1 MSIAALGYEID
12 SSQAVKAGRDLDA
25 MNQAAGRAGAGADQL
40 ERRSDALA
48 GTMRRVA
55 GVAGVVAGAIAAA
68 FSARAV
74 ISGIADF
81 DAAMSRVQAITRATS
96 DDLQRMRDIAIDLG
110 ASTEFSAAQ
119 AADGLQFLGMAGF
132 SAAESMAAIPQ
143 VLDLATAAGMGL
155 AEAADTASNIM
166 SAFGIEA
173 TNAANVT
180 DVLAAASTRA
190 NTNVAQLGQ
199 AISTAGPIAATLGI
213 ALEDTAAAIGVMSDA
228 GIQGE
233 RAGTALR
240 GVMAALA
247 GPTTQA
253 QEALARYGLTAADVD
268 PATRSLADIMDTL
281 RQRGLSTA
289 DAMTIFGREA
299 ASGALVMVQG
309 SARLREFGA
318 ELRNVNGAASEM
330 AATMRDNLRGD
341 LQGLSSAISSV
352 IIALG
357 DAGLTDA
364 LRATVQAMT
373 TATRFIA
380 DNLVP
385 ALQGMGVIV
394 AALASSQI
402 PALILGLRGL
412 VAGMTTATATAGL
425 LTSAFT
431 ALRLITIALGGP
443 IGVLWALIGG
453 AAAAWIVF
461 RDNAAEVQPTLAAVE
476 ESQNNLNIAMGNF
489 ASGAPGAGSE
499 AIAYARNLEQTAIAA
514 LAAAEAVL
522 AFNRARM
529 QGVSPEAL
537 AAMQA
542 QPGWES
548 NPMRGILEQNA
559 QAQAQIDASTIALD
573 NARRTL
579 GALTIQQHAAS
590 SASTEVAFGLGSIT
604 TAAQE
609 VVTAIN
615 DITIPTGDAGGGGGG
630 ALDHMISRFE
640 ALRDELRT
648 QTEQVELW
656 YAEAQET
663 LQWALENE
671 RITLEEHAQLRL
683 EIERLYQEQLAAIR
697 SQSQAQQLGDTAD
710 FFGAMAE
717 VAQQGGERMTRV
729 ARAFGAAQALIN
741 TYLAASQTLADP
753 SLGFFAKLAA
763 VAKVVAA
770 GMGLVNA
777 IRSGGSSGRSGGG
790 GGSALGIF
798 GPRQAEGVTPQQP
811 LRRTIVELRGDDW
824 VKAIVRPV
832 IEQIYDATRDGERI
846 IFQ

>member
-1 MSIAALGYEID
+1 MSIAQLGYQID
-12 SSQAVKAGRDLDA
+12 SSQAVAAERNLDGMA
-25 MNQAAGRAGAGADQL
+25 TSADKAGAGADRLQTKSAAL
-40 ERRSDALA
+40 GATIRRVAALA
-48 GTMRRVA
+48 GSL
-55 GVAGVVAGAIAAA
+55 GAALAAA

-81 DAAMSRVQAITRATS
+81 DAAMSRVQAITRAS
-96 DDLQRMRDIAIDLG
+96 SGDLARMRDIAIQLG

-155 AEAADTASNIM
+155 AQAADTASNIM
-166 SAFGIEA
+166 SAFGIQA

-253 QEALARYGLTAADVD
+253 QDALARYGLTAADVD
-268 PATRSLADIMDTL
+268 PATRSLADIMETL
-281 RQRGLSTA
+281 GSRGLSTA
-289 DAMTIFGREA
+289 DAMMIFGREA

-373 TATRFIA
+373 AAARFVA
-380 DNLVP
+380 DNLDPIFRAV
-385 ALQGMGVIV
+385 GV
-394 AALASSQI
+394 
-402 PALILGLRGL
+402 
-412 VAGMTTATATAGL
+412 T
-425 LTSAFT
+425 
-431 ALRLITIALGGP
+431 
-443 IGVLWALIGG
+443 
-453 AAAAWIVF
+453 
-461 RDNAAEVQPTLAAVE
+461 
-476 ESQNNLNIAMGNF
+476 
-489 ASGAPGAGSE
+489 
-499 AIAYARNLEQTAIAA
+499 IAA
-514 LAAAEAVL
+514 LAATQIPALVT
-522 AFNRARM
+522 
-529 QGVSPEAL
+529 AL
-537 AAMQA
+537 AAKTAGMTA
-542 QPGWES
+542 ASIAAGVLSGALRVLAGAVALAGGPLGLVL
-548 NPMRGILEQNA
+548 GILGGLTAAMVLFRDTSDTVAPIMDSAKDAIDRINSVLATSSEVALPAAARATLNLTNENIRLAQSAYAAAEAQVALA
-559 QAQAQIDASTIALD
+559 QAGLQYAQNELNLQSAFSPTGVHVQAMADLDAATARFTRTQSDLIIAQRSL
-573 NARRTL
+573 NSRINEGQL
-579 GALTIQQHAAS
+579 ALT
-590 SASTEVAFGLGSIT
+590 SAGEAMAENQRRAIELSVSMTDLGD
-604 TAAQE
+604 
-609 VVTAIN
+609 VL
-615 DITIPTGDAGGGGGG
+615 GGAGGGGGAG
-630 ALDHMISRFE
+630 GDATGLLSRFE
-640 ALRDELRT
+640 ALRDELRS

-656 YAEAQET
+656 YSEAQQA

-671 RITLEEHAQLRL
+671 RITLQEHADLRL
-683 EIERLYQEQLAAIR
+683 EIERLYQANLREIRNQEQAA
-697 SQSQAQQLGDTAD
+697 QLGDAAN
-710 FFGAMAE
+710 FFGSMAE

-753 SLGFFAKLAA
+753 TLGFFAKLAA
-763 VAKVVAA
+763 VAKVVAS
-770 GMGLVNA
+770 GLGFVNA
-777 IRSGGSSGRSGGG
+777 IRGGGKSGGG
-790 GGSALGIF
+790 GS
-798 GPRQAEGVTPQQP
+798 PSVSGVSQPQTP
-811 LRRTIVELRGDDW
+811 LRRTVIELRGDDW
-824 VKAIVRPV
+824 VRNIITPV
-832 IEQIYDATRDGERI
+832 MEQIYEATRDGERVV
-846 IFQ
+846 FA